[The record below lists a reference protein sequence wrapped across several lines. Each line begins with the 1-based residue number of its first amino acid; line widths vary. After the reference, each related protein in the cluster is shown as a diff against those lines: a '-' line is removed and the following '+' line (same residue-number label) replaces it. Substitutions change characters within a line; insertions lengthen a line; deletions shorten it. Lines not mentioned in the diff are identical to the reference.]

1 MMFLKN
7 DVSLQLIFYNMLKK
21 IILLFVL
28 SLYGLGIQA
37 QSSDVK
43 TVLFLVP
50 FFGEDYPSHQSEQ
63 MNTPT
68 DIYNEQIFSLISFW
82 QGAKIALEEYEST
95 TKNLEVIVRDVSY
108 KDTKLEAILQN
119 KQLMNK
125 VDLIIGPFFAAQ
137 FTLAA
142 QAAKEYKIPIVN
154 PFAQKS
160 SILNNNEYVYK
171 VTPAGTAVCE
181 SVCRFLDNNK
191 GAQLILWT
199 DTEVPAGECKF
210 CTDYLKEKN
219 VPFITVNMS
228 KNEHLLPKLSTSY
241 KKVVLTFLD
250 SKPNIISQTRLLG
263 LDENIQN
270 TTFFVPSEWLEMS
283 ELDADYL
290 NTLNIHF
297 VSNYFVDNED
307 AADLLFMSKF
317 IEKYGTPPDLKTYS
331 FQGYDITK
339 YFIELMF
346 HGFKATDVDFVP
358 VASRFKFVKTPSGGY
373 ENHGVFTLMLKD
385 YTIQLSE

>member
-1 MMFLKN
+1 
-7 DVSLQLIFYNMLKK
+7 MLKK

-28 SLYGLGIQA
+28 PLYVLSIQA

-50 FFGEDYPSHQSEQ
+50 FFGEDYPAHQSKQ

-82 QGAKIALEEYEST
+82 QGAKMALDEYEST
-95 TKNLEVIVRDVSY
+95 TKRLEVIVRDVSY
-108 KDTKLEAILQN
+108 NDTKLKAIIQD
-119 KQLMNK
+119 KQLMKK

-142 QAAKEYKIPIVN
+142 QAAKEYNIPIVN

-160 SILNNNEYVYK
+160 SILNDNEYVYK
-171 VTPAGTAVCE
+171 VTPAKTAACE
-181 SVCRFLDNNK
+181 SVCSFLNANK
-191 GAQLILWT
+191 DAQLIVWT
-199 DTEVPAGECKF
+199 DAAVPDGECKF
-210 CTDYLKEKN
+210 CIDYLKERN

-228 KNEHLLPKLSTSY
+228 KNEHLLPKLSTSS

-270 TTFFVPSEWLEMS
+270 TTFFVPSEWLEMT
-283 ELDADYL
+283 ELDAEYL
-290 NTLNIHF
+290 NALNIHF

-307 AADLLFMSKF
+307 AVDLLFISKF

-339 YFIELMF
+339 YFIELML
-346 HGFKATDVDFVP
+346 HGYNAAEVDFVP
-358 VASRFKFVKTPSGGY
+358 VASKFKFVKTPSGGY

-385 YTIQLSE
+385 YTMQLSE